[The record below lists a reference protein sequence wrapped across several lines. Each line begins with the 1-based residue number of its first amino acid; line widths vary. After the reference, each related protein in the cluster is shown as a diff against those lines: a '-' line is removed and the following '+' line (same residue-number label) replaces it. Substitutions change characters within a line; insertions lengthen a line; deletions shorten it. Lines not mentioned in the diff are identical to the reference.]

1 MIEQE
6 KNKPIKEFISGP
18 IDFAGSSNIFNIYQI
33 NKFTSRI
40 NIQQKP
46 DSTAKTLLNDYLNW
60 VDMSSFL
67 DDGKILVKIRRRF
80 MVFTGNGDFIDEVE
94 FNDDILNEHP
104 SLEEKNDR
112 PSKTLKSFRNKNNPR

>member
-1 MIEQE
+1 
-6 KNKPIKEFISGP
+6 
-18 IDFAGSSNIFNIYQI
+18 
-33 NKFTSRI
+33 
-40 NIQQKP
+40 
-46 DSTAKTLLNDYLNW
+46 
-60 VDMSSFL
+60 MSSFL